1 MLSKR
6 LIKSNDAGGGCTNT
20 VDLYNPF
27 SDGGGVALYQLNGDA
42 TDVSGNYD
50 GAANDVTYGAGEF
63 GQAGVFNGSSSYIST
78 GINYTALS
86 EVTYSAWVLINNAVA
101 NNIILG
107 GINGSYGN
115 QGMLSINPTLSRFD
129 YVSSDNNYRR
139 HALSVS
145 NGWHNFVVTDDKLGN
160 VNMYIDGVDVS
171 YAIPTTGSYTQNT
184 NIQIG
189 RSMRNTGAIGNYNNG
204 SLDQVRIFSRALR
217 PYEVEAL
224 YTEEYCTPTIVPSE
238 HFNTVLW
245 TGNEVSGR
253 QITGVG
259 FQPDF
264 VWIKDRGDGTHWHNL
279 FDSVRGASE
288 RLFSNTTNAESF
300 YNESLQSFNSDG
312 FTVGFD
318 PDVNRSGGAIVGWSW
333 KAGGAAVTNTD
344 GTTTSQVSANLEA
357 GFSVVT
363 HGGPTGEFSVG
374 HGLGTMPSIVI
385 TKGRLA
391 AGDWT
396 VYFTFLDGSL
406 DFMRLNQTSAKENS
420 SRTMWTDEVF
430 YTTTENAVA
439 YCFAEVEGFSSFG
452 SYVGNGSSNGP
463 TVVTGFEPAFLM
475 IKNSSAIYEWVIV
488 DNKRT
493 IDNPRNKEL
502 NPNSSAAENATGDPT
517 SINFLENGFQIVST
531 DGATNQNNGK
541 LIYMA
546 FAADPTTV
554 EPTLEDSFNTVL
566 YSGNNSTNPITGVG
580 FQPDLIWIKNRD
592 NANNHFLTDS
602 IRGAGKYLIP
612 DTTGAED
619 TTARFNSIDSDGF
632 TVSTDTALLNNS
644 SYDYVAWNWKGAEL
658 PAINSNGS
666 ITSVV
671 SANPAAGFS
680 IVSYTGNGA
689 NATIGHGLSDAPDM
703 IIVKRR
709 NASGSWNVYHS
720 ALGNN
725 STLILQLTIA
735 ELIGAGTWGTTNPTS
750 SVFTIGTGINDTN
763 NYIAYCFAEVAG
775 FSKFGSYVGNGSN
788 QYINLGFEPAFIMV
802 KRTDNTGTWGMFDN
816 KRGLS
821 APQPRLLANDSAA
834 ENTGTTY
841 WASTDS
847 TGFTVQGSSIYG
859 TGNFIYMAFAN
870 QF

>member
-1 MLSKR
+1 MLGNK
-6 LIKSNDAGGGCTNT
+6 LINTNAGGGCTNT

-27 SDGGGVALYQLNGDA
+27 PDGGGVALYQLNGDA